1 MPKLREYVCP
11 CGRSFEYIHMSPE
24 DLARC
29 ECGREM
35 TSDDERLG
43 GVLFHVIVPMHRTSL
58 KNKAG
63 YVHTHGDRPAEKSS
77 VAVPRGK
84 ESP

>member
-1 MPKLREYVCP
+1 MGPEDAARCD
-11 CGRSFEYIHMSPE
+11 CGRV
-24 DLARC
+24 
-29 ECGREM
+29 M

-43 GVLFHVIVPMHRTSL
+43 GVVCQTIVPMHRTSL

-63 YVHTHGDRPAEKSS
+63 YVHTHGDRPAEKSY